1 MNRWLLGLFHFLFL
15 ISSSFRPPFS
25 YTSFRNSFQALHWLY
40 AFSSLPLFFFVVNM
54 WMRRFAALSFK
65 KRKEKLWITIPHTIV
80 ILITSSRN
88 DDLPLF
94 TPTHPLFLCV
104 LVFSPTFSG
113 FNQLYSSSQQNGRA
127 FSHSDI
133 FVYRHSI
140 SACAPLSHFGF
151 TPIQLSSSPFIQLL
165 FIYFNSLFS
174 NALLS
179 SAKIPGFLFPCSL
192 NLLLV
197 FHFSSRFKSFQL
209 FFFFNFKTF
218 SQKIIS
224 AFLWFTLFYFLSV
237 NIFLCFFRLVSASW
251 NIHVLFSTLYL

>member
-25 YTSFRNSFQALHWLY
+25 YISFRNSFQALHWLY

-209 FFFFNFKTF
+209 FFFLILKLFPKKLFQPSYDLHCFTF
-218 SQKIIS
+218 S
-224 AFLWFTLFYFLSV
+224 L
-237 NIFLCFFRLVSASW
+237 
-251 NIHVLFSTLYL
+251 